1 MTGFGCVRA
10 EKPFTERRSQLSA
23 LCAKRVISITA
34 FVRCG
39 LLSGLLMLLASAPL
53 AIAQDA
59 ADAFDAANR
68 LYEQGNYKEA
78 AAAYEQMLA
87 AGQTSPA
94 VYFNLGNALFK
105 SGLIGRAIAT
115 YRHTEQLTPRDP
127 DLRANLRFARNQVHG
142 PTLRVPLWQRLL
154 TQLSLD
160 EWTRLSAVSIWLT
173 FGLLTIRQL
182 RPSWKR
188 SLRNWT
194 LFSGLASLLL
204 LACLTFA
211 WFGQTRLQT
220 AIIVTSETSLRASPF
235 EESQSVFT
243 ANDGAELRVLDQKDD
258 WLQLTDGDRRIGWVK
273 RDAVIVWPRAG

>member
-1 MTGFGCVRA
+1 MTGFSAPTHPKRVA
-10 EKPFTERRSQLSA
+10 DRRSDLPALRAKLDIFISA
-23 LCAKRVISITA
+23 FGRCAV
-34 FVRCG
+34 
-39 LLSGLLMLLASAPL
+39 LSGLLLLVALSSL
-53 AIAQDA
+53 ATTPAA

-127 DLRANLRFARNQVHG
+127 DLRANLRFARNQVQG
-142 PTLRVPLWQRLL
+142 PTLRDPLWQRLL

-160 EWTRLSAVSIWLT
+160 EWARLSAVSIWLT

-211 WFGQTRLQT
+211 WLGQTRLQT

-273 RDAVIVWPRAG
+273 RDAVIVWPHAG